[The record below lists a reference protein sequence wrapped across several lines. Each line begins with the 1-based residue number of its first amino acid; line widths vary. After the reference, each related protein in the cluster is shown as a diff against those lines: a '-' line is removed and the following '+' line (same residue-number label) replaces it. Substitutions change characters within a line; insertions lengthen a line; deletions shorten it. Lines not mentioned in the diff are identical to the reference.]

1 MVHPNSLANLEKGKA
16 TQFRAGEEQVKIARK
31 GAEASIRK
39 RAERKTSREI
49 VEMIASMPIAD
60 RKILAKLEREGF
72 KKKDTNYLTAFW
84 FSLYARVISKADVP
98 AAKLILEVLGEMP
111 DQEDE

>member
-1 MVHPNSLANLEKGKA
+1 MHPNSLANLEKGKA
-16 TQFRAGEEQVKIARK
+16 TRFDGESAAVNGRK
-31 GAEASIRK
+31 GAEVTNRK
-39 RAERKTSREI
+39 KAERKASREI

>member
-1 MVHPNSLANLEKGKA
+1 MVHPNSLANLKPFSELTEDQRRKICKKGGQA
-16 TQFRAGEEQVKIARK
+16 SV
-31 GAEASIRK
+31 EAK
-39 RAERKTSREI
+39 RARKTSKEI
-49 VEMIASMPIAD
+49 VEMIATMPIAD
-60 RKILAKLEREGF
+60 SKILSKLEKEGF